1 MNAMVKYE
9 AGLLVDG
16 GLNWG
21 LVAGQVKT
29 STIRV
34 YKLAWDKY
42 VAYCGGIS
50 RALDSAMLASY
61 RQYMV
66 NETKYSPA
74 TINRELSSIKSI
86 VKLAGE
92 SKLIDSSVVDSL
104 LAVRGVKVAALL
116 HRVKSEKLVYS
127 REDIKKLI
135 DAPFNVNKN
144 VTPTILMHRA
154 LLLTLATTGMRAN
167 EVSNLKLNQIV
178 KVNDSYTVT
187 NILGKTD
194 VTGRSCKISSG
205 AVEAINVW
213 IAERGYSSEYV
224 FTSRKGDK
232 REQDNISETA
242 IYQIV
247 TKYAD
252 MIGLKDFH
260 PHSFR
265 AYVATTL
272 AEVDVKNAQMQLGH
286 KSAATTLNRYV
297 VKKLQDNL
305 VEDLV

>member
-1 MNAMVKYE
+1 
-9 AGLLVDG
+9 
-16 GLNWG
+16 
-21 LVAGQVKT
+21 
-29 STIRV
+29 
-34 YKLAWDKY
+34 
-42 VAYCGGIS
+42 
-50 RALDSAMLASY
+50 MLASY
-61 RQYMV
+61 RQHLV
-66 NETKYSPA
+66 NETKYSPS

-86 VKLAGE
+86 IKLAGE
-92 SKLIDSSVVDSL
+92 SKLIDSSVVDAL

-116 HRVKSEKLVYS
+116 NRVKAEKLVYS
-127 REDIKKLI
+127 REDIKKII
-135 DAPFNVNKN
+135 DAPFMLNKN

-167 EVSNLKLNQIV
+167 EVSNLKVNQLV
-178 KVNDSYTVT
+178 KVNDSYTIT

-194 VTGRSCKISSG
+194 VTGRSCKISSV
-205 AVEAINVW
+205 AVEAINNW
-213 IAERGYSSEYV
+213 ISERGYESEYV

-252 MIGLKDFH
+252 MVGLKDFH

-272 AEVDVKNAQMQLGH
+272 AETDVKNAQMQLGH

-297 VKKLQDNL
+297 VKKLKDNL
-305 VEDLV
+305 VEDFV